1 MAPIAGLRLPAGG
14 QLHHGLAARA
24 EGAGGRG
31 DAQAW
36 MDVRRDI
43 RRDIRRDMTRG
54 VVSEAWIDVRRDIR
68 RDMSR
73 DMTRGVVS
81 EAWIDVRRDNSRD
94 PQSENDILGEH
105 LGYISANISAN
116 ISQARGGRDNCWD
129 GAGQG
134 AEMVEDCSDA
144 TGSNG

>member
-1 MAPIAGLRLPAGG
+1 MAPIAGLRLPAGS
-14 QLHHGLAARA
+14 QLHHGLAASA
-24 EGAGGRG
+24 EGARRRG

-36 MDVRRDI
+36 M
-43 RRDIRRDMTRG
+43 
-54 VVSEAWIDVRRDIR
+54 DVRRDIR